1 MILNSKV
8 FKLFTFK
15 LFSFSKVSTSLVVI
29 ASLLVAQVPFADHA
43 NAAGAKKEEK
53 KKRPTQLVGPSVGKK
68 VQKAFELY
76 SGNEEKGVES
86 DIDGALVVLLDIDA
100 KKDYDK
106 AYVARFIAVM
116 YATKGDNEKE
126 AIKYLKMAIAPD
138 ILNENDHG
146 EALKLIADLQMQTKD
161 YKNALKNYY
170 AWMEFTG
177 KDDGNTWVKIAQA
190 NYELKQLDKMIV
202 PADRA
207 IAAFGDTPNQNPYI
221 LKMQSYF
228 ERKKYHEA
236 INVLETVI
244 LIFPENKAWWTQLP
258 MFYLLVEDYDKAVQT
273 LDLAYKQG
281 FLEKESQIKTLA
293 NLYSSTEAPYK
304 AAKLLEKHIAS
315 GLVKRDDK
323 NISTLA
329 NAYHA
334 AQHVGTA
341 AKYYGELAKMTNEAK
356 HYRKQGMLLKQDEQF
371 TKAIPALR
379 KALELGVKSEGRIY
393 MSIAESYFYLE
404 KYKKA
409 YAAINKAMKD
419 PKSRKAAKG
428 WKGFIADTARRKNV
442 SI

>member
-1 MILNSKV
+1 MFDKALFNTVMLK
-8 FKLFTFK
+8 KL
-15 LFSFSKVSTSLVVI
+15 STSLVVI
-29 ASLLVAQVPFADHA
+29 ASLLVVQAPLAD
-43 NAAGAKKEEK
+43 NAMAAAAKKEEK

-68 VQKAFELY
+68 VQKAFEAY
-76 SGNEEKGVES
+76 TAD
-86 DIDGALVVLLDIDA
+86 DIDGAIVILKDISA

-126 AIKYLKMAIAPD
+126 AISYLKKAVAPD
-138 ILNENDHG
+138 ILNEVDQG
-146 EALKLIADLQMQTKD
+146 DALKLMGDLQMQTKD
-161 YKNALKNYY
+161 YKGALANFY

-177 KDDGNTWVKIAQA
+177 KDDGNTWIKVAQA
-190 NYELKQLDKMIV
+190 HYELKQLDKMIV
-202 PADRA
+202 PADNA
-207 IAAFGDTPNQNPYI
+207 IVAFGDKPNQNPYV
-221 LKMQSYF
+221 LKLTSYY
-228 ERKKYHEA
+228 ERKKYKDA
-236 INVLETVI
+236 IKVLETVI
-244 LIFPENKAWWTQLP
+244 LIFPENKTWWTQLP
-258 MFYLLVEDYDKAVQT
+258 MFYLLTENYPKAVQT

-281 FLEKESQIKTLA
+281 FLDKESQIKTLA
-293 NLYSSTEAPYK
+293 SLYSSAEAPYK
-304 AAKLLEKHIAS
+304 AARLLEKHIAS

-329 NAYHA
+329 NAWHA

-371 TKAIPALR
+371 SKAIPALE
-379 KALELGVKSEGRIY
+379 KSLELGVENKGRIY

-404 KYKKA
+404 KYKEA
-409 YAAINKAMKD
+409 HTAINKAMED

-428 WKGFIADTARRKNV
+428 WKGFIVDTARRKKV

>member
-1 MILNSKV
+1 MLK
-8 FKLFTFK
+8 KL
-15 LFSFSKVSTSLVVI
+15 STSLVVI
-29 ASLLVAQVPFADHA
+29 ASLLVAQAPFAN
-43 NAAGAKKEEK
+43 NAMAAAAKEGE

-68 VQKAFELY
+68 VAKAFEAY
-76 SGNEEKGVES
+76 TAD
-86 DIDGALVVLLDIDA
+86 DIDGAIVILKDINA

-116 YATKGDNEKE
+116 YATKGDNEKKAITYLKKAIGPDLLNE
-126 AIKYLKMAIAPD
+126 GDHGDAIKL
-138 ILNENDHG
+138 L
-146 EALKLIADLQMQTKD
+146 ADLQMQTKD
-161 YKNALKNYY
+161 YKGALSNYH

-177 KDDGNTWVKIAQA
+177 KNDGNTWVKITQA

-202 PADRA
+202 PADKA
-207 IAAFGDTPNQNPYI
+207 IAAFGDKPNQNPYI
-221 LKMQSYF
+221 LKLTSYY
-228 ERKKYHEA
+228 ERKKYKEA
-236 INVLETVI
+236 IKVLETVI
-244 LIFPENKAWWTQLP
+244 LIFPENKTWWTQLP
-258 MFYLLVEDYDKAVQT
+258 MFYLLIENYPKAVQT

-281 FLEKESQIKTLA
+281 FLDKESQIKTLA
-293 NLYSSTEAPYK
+293 SLYSSTEAPYK
-304 AAKLLEKHIAS
+304 AARLLEKHIAS

-329 NAYHA
+329 NAWHA
-334 AQHVGTA
+334 AQHVATA

-371 TKAIPALR
+371 SKAIPALE
-379 KALELGVKSEGRIY
+379 KSLELGVINKGRIY

-409 YAAINKAMKD
+409 HIAINKAMED

-428 WKGFIADTARRKNV
+428 WKGFIVDTARRKKV

>member
-1 MILNSKV
+1 MILNNKM
-8 FKLFTFK
+8 FKPFTFK
-15 LFSFSKVSTSLVVI
+15 SFSLRKVLTSLVVI
-29 ASLLVAQVPFADHA
+29 ASLLVAQVPFADNA
-43 NAAGAKKEEK
+43 MAAGAKEEK

-76 SGNEEKGVES
+76 AGDEKKGIES
-86 DIDGALVVLLDIDA
+86 DIDGALVVLHDINA

-116 YATKGDNEKE
+116 YATKGDQEKE
-126 AIKYLKMAIAPD
+126 AIKYLKIAVAPD
-138 ILNENDHG
+138 ILNEGDHG
-146 EALKLIADLQMQTKD
+146 EALKLLGDLQMQTKD
-161 YKNALKNYY
+161 YQSALGNYY

-190 NYELKQLDKMIV
+190 NYELKQLDKVIV
-202 PADRA
+202 PADKA
-207 IAAFGDTPNQNPYI
+207 IAAFGDKPNQNPYV
-221 LKMQSYF
+221 LKLQSYY
-228 ERKKYHEA
+228 ERKKYKDA
-236 INVLETVI
+236 IKVLETVV
-244 LIFPENKAWWTQLP
+244 LIFPENKTWWTQLP
-258 MFYLLVEDYDKAVQT
+258 MFYMLVENFDKAVQT

-281 FLEKESQIKTLA
+281 FLDKESQIKTLA

-304 AAKLLEKHIAS
+304 AARLLEKHIAS

-329 NAYHA
+329 NAWHA

-371 TKAIPALR
+371 TKAIPALN
-379 KALELGVKSEGRIY
+379 KAIELGVKNKGRIY

-409 YAAINKAMKD
+409 YIAINKAMED
-419 PKSRKAAKG
+419 PNSRKAAKG
-428 WKGFIADTARRKNV
+428 WKGFIADTARRKKV